1 MSVYKF
7 CILLLCHW
15 FCFAQENGCDLPV
28 VENGKIAQY
37 YYVFKKFYFPMK
49 EGKKLSLSCA
59 AGYSTQSGKQEE
71 QITCKGVAW
80 EPASLCFKKC
90 IKPSLNHGNVHN
102 PKDSYK
108 FLERAHYSCL
118 EGYVTVSGNQTEEV
132 QCLANGWSS
141 QPECHQIS
149 DGCEAPRLYN
159 GHYTTTK
166 RAFHV
171 KEILQYQCDEG
182 YGTPSGRTAD
192 ETECLLRGWSSVPQC
207 TKQSCKELQPVQN
220 GGFYPVKAMY
230 VDRDVVQ
237 FFCTEGYILR
247 DSELIQCYS
256 FGWYP
261 EPPSCEEKSNKCPP
275 PPRPAHIIL
284 LTDPAVHRNGDS
296 ARYEC
301 DYNYMLIGSE
311 EIYCE
316 NGRWTAPPSC
326 VELKEKLKCAPPPYV
341 ENGEVML
348 QAEVYYSGDRV
359 NFQCAEGYEIQ
370 GSSEIICK
378 MGKWPE
384 PPKCK
389 AKSDF
394 CQIPPPLT
402 NGELIDLP
410 SLSYKNSESVE
421 YRCKSYHLMEGPKTV
436 NCTHGKWTELPTCLE
451 PCTVSVDLMRQRN
464 LELKW
469 SFEMDT
475 YFLHGDMI
483 EFVCKDDLD
492 MSEHPEGLKGMC
504 QRGNI
509 RYPTCSRKDKLNACG
524 PPPLV
529 KNGRVL
535 APQENYESGSSAV
548 YMCSEHHF
556 LNGSNTVQCSDGD
569 WDHPPTCIE
578 PCVLSKE
585 EMERNQIRLRWSFD
599 NKDYFYHGEYIEF
612 LCIDGHENTSP
623 TIMFSLRA
631 QCSDGQIK
639 YPKCVLR
646 AR

>member
-7 CILLLCHW
+7 CIFLLCPW

-49 EGKKLSLSCA
+49 EGKKLSLSCT
-59 AGYSTQSGKQEE
+59 AGYTTQSGKQEE
-71 QITCKGVAW
+71 QITCKGKGW
-80 EPASLCFKKC
+80 EPAPFCFKKC
-90 IKPSLNHGNVHN
+90 IKPSLNHGNVCN
-102 PKDSYK
+102 PKESYK
-108 FLERAHYSCL
+108 FQETAHYSCS
-118 EGYVTVSGNQTEEV
+118 EGYVTVSGNQTEEI
-132 QCLANGWSS
+132 QCLTDGWSS

-149 DGCEAPRLYN
+149 DGCEAPQLPN

-166 RAFHV
+166 KVFHV
-171 KEILQYQCDEG
+171 KETLQYQCDEG

-192 ETECLLRGWSSVPQC
+192 VSECLLRGWSSVPQC
-207 TKQSCKELQPVQN
+207 TKQSCKELQSVQN

-247 DSELIQCYS
+247 GSELIQCYS

-261 EPPSCEEKSNKCPP
+261 EPASCEEKNNKCPP

-284 LTDPAVHRNGDS
+284 LTDPAVRRNGDS

-301 DYNYMLIGSE
+301 DHNYMLTGSE
-311 EIYCE
+311 EIHCE
-316 NGRWTAPPSC
+316 NGRWTSPPSC
-326 VELKEKLKCAPPPYV
+326 VELKEKIKCVPPPYV
-341 ENGEVML
+341 ENGKMMQL
-348 QAEVYYSGDRV
+348 SEVYYSGDRV
-359 NFQCAEGYEIQ
+359 NFQCAEGFEIQ

-378 MGKWPE
+378 LGKWPE
-384 PPKCK
+384 APKCK
-389 AKSDF
+389 AKSDL
-394 CQIPPPLT
+394 CQMPPPLT
-402 NGELIDLP
+402 NGELIALP
-410 SLSYKNSESVE
+410 SLSYKNGEVVQ

-451 PCTVSVDLMRQRN
+451 PCTVSVDQMKQKN

-469 SFEMDT
+469 SFEIDT
-475 YFLHGDMI
+475 YFLHGDMM
-483 EFVCKDDLD
+483 EFVCKDDFD
-492 MSEHPEGLKGMC
+492 MSEHSELKGLC

-509 RYPTCSRKDKLNACG
+509 IYPTCSRKDKLKTCG

-529 KNGRVL
+529 QNGRVL
-535 APQENYESGSSAV
+535 APREYYESGSSAV

-556 LNGSNTVQCSDGD
+556 LNGSNTVQCSDGH
-569 WDHPPTCIE
+569 WDHPPTCIS

-599 NKDYFYHGEYIEF
+599 NKDYFFHGEYIEF
-612 LCIDGHENTSP
+612 LCKDGHENTHP
-623 TIMFSLRA
+623 TILFSLRA
-631 QCSDGQIK
+631 QCSKGQIE
-639 YPKCVLR
+639 YPNCVPR